1 MEELNFIV
9 FNIQSPI
16 SPRSFFKDILLKI
29 NSYKKV
35 LYIVSAFFFAS
46 QYIALMDLVDKNT
59 TCVALCDCTVFNVLS
74 QKTKKLLSSNHRCG
88 L

>member
-29 NSYKKV
+29 NSYKKY
-35 LYIVSAFFFAS
+35 YILCLHFFAP

>member
-35 LYIVSAFFFAS
+35 LYIVSAFFC
-46 QYIALMDLVDKNT
+46 T
-59 TCVALCDCTVFNVLS
+59 TIYSAHGFS
-74 QKTKKLLSSNHRCG
+74 G
-88 L
+88 